1 MTQPP
6 EDFILVA
13 IPTYNECK
21 NISSICRD
29 VLHVLPGANLLVID
43 DASPDGTGEQVLHL
57 MGQEPRLRLVTRSA
71 KLGIG
76 SAHKFALDEAMRT
89 GALILVTLDAD
100 HSHKAADIPRLISA
114 LANAEVSVGSRF
126 TAGGRLEN
134 WTLTRKLLTHLGH
147 WATKLILHIP
157 FDATGALRAYRV
169 AEVSRTLKSYNLSDG
184 YSWFYESS
192 AVLHRCGL
200 RVAEVPITLTS
211 RTYGSSKMQVSDIS
225 FSIFNL
231 VRFTMLLQR
240 ALPKKRKNYE
250 P

>member
-1 MTQPP
+1 M
-6 EDFILVA
+6 LVA

-29 VLHVLPGANLLVID
+29 VLHALPDANVLVID

-57 MGQEPRLRLVTRSA
+57 MGQEARLRLVTRSA

-89 GALILVTLDAD
+89 GAIILVTLDAD
-100 HSHKAADIPRLISA
+100 HSHKAADIPRLMSA

-126 TAGGRLEN
+126 SAGGGLEN
-134 WTLTRKLLTHLGH
+134 WTLTRKILTHLGH
-147 WATKLILHIP
+147 WATRVILKVP

-169 AEVSRTLKSYNLSDG
+169 NEVSQFLKSYNLSDG

-200 RVAEVPITLTS
+200 QVAEVPITLSS
-211 RTYGSSKMQVSDIS
+211 RTYGSSKMRVSDIS
-225 FSIFNL
+225 FSILNL
-231 VRFTMLLQR
+231 VRFTMLLR
-240 ALPKKRKNYE
+240 RILPRKRKNYE